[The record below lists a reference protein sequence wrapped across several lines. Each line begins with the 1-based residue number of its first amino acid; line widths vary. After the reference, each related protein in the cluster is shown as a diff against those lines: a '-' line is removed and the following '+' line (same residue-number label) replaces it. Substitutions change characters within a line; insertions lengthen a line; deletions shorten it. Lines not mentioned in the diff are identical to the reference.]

1 MTPSKEQKFDIVKT
15 HGFVIDF
22 ADEMTS
28 QEIYALVRAR
38 LGAQRATK
46 IMVELERKGC
56 ASVVYTKS
64 FGNKARL
71 DIEKVA

>member
-15 HGFVIDF
+15 QGFVVDF

-28 QEIYALVRAR
+28 QEIYALVRTR

-71 DIEKVA
+71 DIQRVA